1 LAERSEPIIRRS
13 MFDVQIYFID
23 PDPDPDFDFDF
34 DLHRLGFGIDL
45 LFLNAV

>member
-23 PDPDPDFDFDF
+23 PDPDPDPDF